1 MEKKKKS
8 LTKRIIGIVLDVI
21 LILMVLYIGITLYMR
36 STGDPH
42 ASIFGITTH
51 VIISG
56 SMEPNI
62 SEGDIIVVKHC
73 DKYEIGDVVT
83 YIREDGLSITHRII
97 GIELGGYL
105 IKGDANSY
113 DDGIVSSEQILGKV
127 IWMVPKDTWI
137 PQKVPAL
144 NDAQVLQ
151 YKNSQL

>member
-105 IKGDANSY
+105 IKGDANNY
-113 DDGIVSSEQILGKV
+113 EDGVIATDQILGKA
-127 IWMVPKDTWI
+127 IWMIPRGTLLPKKVPKLSSN
-137 PQKVPAL
+137 KVL
-144 NDAQVLQ
+144 
-151 YKNSQL
+151 

>member
-1 MEKKKKS
+1 MEKNKKS
-8 LTKRIIGIVLDVI
+8 LAKRIIGIVLDII
-21 LILMVLYIGITLYMR
+21 LILMILYIGITLYMR
-36 STGDPH
+36 STGNPH

-62 SEGDIIVVKHC
+62 SEGDIILVKHC
-73 DKYEIGDVVT
+73 DDYNVGDVVT

-105 IKGDANSY
+105 IKGDANSH

-127 IWMVPKDTWI
+127 IWMVQKGTWI
-137 PQKVPAL
+137 PQRVPAL
-144 NDAQVLQ
+144 NDAPVL
-151 YKNSQL
+151 